1 MEIVQE
7 LEKGTHVVTPEEA
20 PLYSICP
27 TQDPARPFVLKK
39 LGTGEKTC
47 LTSLAATP
55 QF

>member
-7 LEKGTHVVTPEEA
+7 LEKGTHIVTSEEA

-27 TQDPARPFVLKK
+27 SQDPAQPFFLKK
-39 LGTGEKTC
+39 LSPGEKTC